1 MSIKSLGKI
10 AAVAAAAGLTLTACA
25 DDSVS
30 QSRDQ
35 EETCGFIMG
44 AETKANEGI
53 QSGMMS
59 VQQGQGADSDAS
71 QASQALESAALDIR
85 NYSYNVSDSQQNP
98 DTGEE
103 IPLRTALQVHAAYFD
118 EMASLM
124 DGGME
129 AMQGFDPSSFEAE
142 GTTLTSALETI
153 NGYCASYAQQQMQGQ
168 MPQQQMPQQQ
178 MPQQQMPQQQMPQQ
192 GMPQEQAPAP
202 EEEAPEEEGAE

>member
-10 AAVAAAAGLTLTACA
+10 AAVAAAAGITLTACA

-53 QSGMMS
+53 QSSMMN
-59 VQQGQGADSDAS
+59 VQQGDDADGRTA
-71 QASQALESAALDIR
+71 QALESAALDIR
-85 NYSYNVSDSQQNP
+85 NYSYNVSDAQQNP
-98 DTGEE
+98 DTGEA

-124 DGGME
+124 DGGVE
-129 AMQGFDPSSFEAE
+129 AMQGFDPNSFEAE
-142 GTTLTSALETI
+142 GTSLTSALETI

-168 MPQQQMPQQQ
+168 TPQG
-178 MPQQQMPQQQMPQQ
+178 QMPQQQMPQQ
-192 GMPQEQAPAP
+192 GMPEEAP
-202 EEEAPEEEGAE
+202 EGEEAPVPEEEGAE